1 MSNNRRVI
9 NLCFDLPE
17 DFTLKL
23 KAWLHSLEVAPRHV
37 KFTAMI
43 PLAAGRYPSDIEK
56 IRARFFEDFSTFHI
70 SCCFDDLVL
79 LNRAKSGDSSSNY
92 LSLPKYY
99 PVPKVR
105 AISLDGVTVWCKG
118 DDYIRVKT
126 RLDHFSLSG
135 CRLRCCNR
143 EDDDGRLEPL
153 SFREKIQNNMR
164 EAIDGGELCIAF
176 REPMYETDYD
186 EYQLVDTDNEDLDFK
201 QNTDLRNFNEVIKDG
216 LIKKDRT
223 GQTIAFLSQ
232 STVISKT
239 DKQTYGSR
247 SRPPTASYRPADGAG
262 MPDMTSQTVNNDADN
277 TQQDP
282 DYDPASTTRGMDND
296 NDSHDATEVISTQE
310 VIDIVNETMA
320 GTEHRLGEMIS
331 RGISDGL
338 QALSSANV
346 AGRGQPSP
354 AIAQPPGG
362 LTMAQAQS
370 ALWMQG
376 WRMQAPSGSNQL
388 NWQVGSQAA
397 GGPGGQAAGGP
408 GGQAAGGPGGQA
420 RGQGRQ
426 IASGQGVP
434 VPGGQGSQIG
444 AQQNVPSIVQVGQ
457 QPGVGNQARTQNTS
471 QSNSQNNQSGARNG
485 PVETVIN
492 IDPPEPVRETG
503 TRPRDNNNA
512 TDQQQRNLQRAIV
525 DRIDI
530 YNQEGLAGLG
540 NNRPGPGTGAG
551 GSLTSQPPSQPS
563 SPSSR
568 PASEGSAG
576 DDRRRATNRFSDLS
590 TFRVQRTPGVRNTGL
605 PLRYTSTPNINA
617 NVRFNIPDDRND
629 ETQIPQT
636 DGNGSPASMTS
647 QSVVQEADMT
657 DIVPQDMEMDINE
670 TRGARPIGFYG
681 LDPIDDLD
689 SSQAEDDGGPTNVR
703 GQRSEMVQV
712 TPDVKEEGTE
722 TVEYQDIYIDL
733 DIGFF
738 LTSLDKGDDLRVAW
752 SNVNKYDLYVTNDY
766 VTIII
771 PKEDEN
777 QEPENES
784 RLSERIFAQPE
795 STFSEDVLFSHL
807 IQHVN
812 FVHTRDDVG
821 VPVENTMPEHRVIL
835 YDINHVHRDD
845 SFEIRYMPD
854 NITLTAFW
862 SNKCMSELITMA
874 SRVEST
880 RFIAHQYT
888 GYRVPGTE
896 GLIPSQEL
904 LTYLTSLSPA
914 EHDARVKFITLL
926 CKIGRL
932 VELFHFDLR
941 WRRQGDLFIREGQLR
956 TRKVR
961 LQLNDRN
968 EVNHQIFE
976 NQIAGGM
983 DQYEESN
990 YGSQALTLGL
1000 RPLGEISPD
1009 QSEDGDRQDGAVQI
1023 TRLDNTQAQDDTS
1036 MWSTILSTPAN
1047 VGGRLIGTMG
1057 HLLQQVPRLRGFD
1070 QTTNEGINASEN
1082 DDQLNS

>member
-1 MSNNRRVI
+1 MSNSRRVI

-70 SCCFDDLVL
+70 SCCFDDLVV
-79 LNRAKSGDSSSNY
+79 LNRAKSGDSNSNY

-176 REPMYETDYD
+176 REPRYETDYD
-186 EYQLVDTDNEDLDFK
+186 EYQLVDMDNEDLDFK

-216 LIKKDRT
+216 LIKKDKT

-239 DKQTYGSR
+239 DKQMYGSR
-247 SRPPTASYRPADGAG
+247 SRPPTASHRPTDGAG

-282 DYDPASTTRGMDND
+282 DYDPALTTHGMDND
-296 NDSHDATEVISTQE
+296 NDSHNATEVISTQE

-346 AGRGQPSP
+346 AGRSQPSP
-354 AIAQPPGG
+354 TIAQPSGG

-370 ALWMQG
+370 ALYWQG
-376 WRMQAPSGSNQL
+376 WRMPAPPGNNQFS
-388 NWQVGSQAA
+388 WQGGSQAA
-397 GGPGGQAAGGP
+397 GVPRGPAAGVPGGQAG
-408 GGQAAGGPGGQA
+408 
-420 RGQGRQ
+420 GQGRQ
-426 IASGQGVP
+426 ATSGQGVP
-434 VPGGQGSQIG
+434 VPGGQGSQAR
-444 AQQNVPSIVQVGQ
+444 AQQNVPSSVQVGQ
-457 QPGVGNQARTQNTS
+457 QPEIGNQARTQNTS
-471 QSNSQNNQSGARNG
+471 QSNSQNNQSRARID

-492 IDPPEPVRETG
+492 IDSPEPVRETG
-503 TRPRDNNNA
+503 ARPRDNNNA

-525 DRIDI
+525 DRIEI

-590 TFRVQRTPGVRNTGL
+590 IYRIQRTPGARSTGL

-617 NVRFNIPDDRND
+617 NVRFNIPGDRND
-629 ETQIPQT
+629 ETQILQT
-636 DGNGSPASMTS
+636 DGNGSPASMAS
-647 QSVVQEADMT
+647 QSVVQEVDGT
-657 DIVPQDMEMDINE
+657 DIAPQDMEIDIDE
-670 TRGARPIGFYG
+670 TRGARPAGFYG

-689 SSQAEDDGGPTNVR
+689 NSQVEDEGGPTNVR
-703 GQRSEMVQV
+703 GQRSEMIQA
-712 TPDVKEEGTE
+712 TPDVREESTE
-722 TVEYQDIYIDL
+722 TIMYQDIYIDL
-733 DIGFF
+733 DVEFF
-738 LTSLDKGDDLRVAW
+738 LTAIDKGDDLRVAW
-752 SNVNKYDLYVTNDY
+752 SNLNRYDLYITNDY

-771 PKEDEN
+771 PREN
-777 QEPENES
+777 GSQELDNES
-784 RLSERIFAQPE
+784 RLSEDMFEETE
-795 STFSEDVLFSHL
+795 STFSENVLFSHL
-807 IQHVN
+807 IQHIN
-812 FVHTRDDVG
+812 FVHTRDDTG
-821 VPVENTMPEHRVIL
+821 VPVENATPEHRVII
-835 YDINHVHRDD
+835 YDINFVHRDD
-845 SFEIRYMPD
+845 SFEVRYMPD
-854 NITLTAFW
+854 CITLTAFW
-862 SNKCMSELITMA
+862 SNKCMSKLITMA
-874 SRVEST
+874 STVGPT
-880 RFIAHQYT
+880 RFIAHRYP
-888 GYRVPGTE
+888 GYKVPGTE

-904 LTYLTSLSPA
+904 LIYLTSLSPA
-914 EHDARVKFITLL
+914 EYDARVKFITLL
-926 CKIGRL
+926 SKIGRL
-932 VELFHFDLR
+932 VELFHFDLK
-941 WRRQGDLFIREGQLR
+941 WRRQGDLFIKEGQLR
-956 TRKVR
+956 RRKVKV
-961 LQLNDRN
+961 QINDRN

-976 NQIAGGM
+976 GQIAGGM

-1000 RPLGEISPD
+1000 RPLDNMSPD
-1009 QSEDGDRQDGAVQI
+1009 QSEDGDRQDGAAQI
-1023 TRLDNTQAQDDTS
+1023 TRTDNTQAQNDSS
-1036 MWSTILSTPAN
+1036 MWATMLSTPGS
-1047 VGGRLIGTMG
+1047 VGGRLIGSVG
-1057 HLLQQVPRLRGFD
+1057 HFLQQVPRFRGFD
-1070 QTTNEGINASEN
+1070 QTIEEEPSANEN
-1082 DDQLNS
+1082 DNQPNS